1 MNKIIK
7 DQINQL
13 RPSAT
18 LAINEES
25 NRLIRSGK
33 KVYKFGFGQS
43 PFPVPDSIIS
53 ALKNNANKNTY
64 LPMQGLE
71 ELRLAIANYLN
82 KNNNNNFK
90 SDDILIGPGTKE
102 LMFLTQIAF
111 QGEVL
116 LPAPSWVSYQPQALI
131 AKNKVHWIQT
141 TNSSNWFP
149 TAKQLEDKI
158 KSIEN
163 KNLLLFINSPNNP
176 SGTVCKNLQEIA
188 EVAKKHKLII
198 LSDEIYSQLT
208 FDNQYRS
215 ISNFYPEST
224 IVSTGLSKWC
234 GAGGWRL
241 GFFAIP
247 DQLKVLKN
255 SLKILSSESF
265 TSVSAPIQY
274 AAIEAYKGDHSA
286 YLNTVRKILSFAG
299 NYVYE
304 NLQSNVINVTKSE
317 GGFYLFPEFT
327 NAKFSTSSEM
337 CNDILNKTGVALLS
351 GSDFGLDSNKMIA
364 RLSYTD
370 FDGSNFL
377 KNTLGSKN
385 LDKVDLEKYAP
396 NIVEGVIKLKEWSSS
411 LRDFRSL
418 T

>member
-25 NRLIRSGK
+25 NSLKRSGK
-33 KVYKFGFGQS
+33 EVYKFGFGQS
-43 PFPVPDSIIS
+43 PFPVPDSIVS

-71 ELRLAIANYLN
+71 ELRSAIANYLN
-82 KNNNNNFK
+82 KYNNNNFK
-90 SDDILIGPGTKE
+90 SEDIIIGPGTKE

-141 TNSSNWFP
+141 TDSSNWFP
-149 TAKQLEDKI
+149 TAEQLENKI
-158 KSIEN
+158 KNIKN

-188 EVAKKHKLII
+188 EVAKKYRLII

-208 FDNQYRS
+208 FDSQYKS
-215 ISNFYPEST
+215 ISNFYPEGT

-274 AAIEAYKGDHSA
+274 AAIEAYKGDHSV

-304 NLQSNVINVTKSE
+304 NLKSNVTNVTKPE
-317 GGFYLFPEFT
+317 GGFYLFPEFM
-327 NAKFSTSSEM
+327 NAKFSSSSEM
-337 CNDILNKTGVALLS
+337 CKDILNKTGVALLP
-351 GSDFGLDSNKMIA
+351 GSDFGLDNNKMVV

-396 NIVEGVIKLKEWSSS
+396 NIVEGVIRLKKWSNS
-411 LRDFRSL
+411 L
-418 T
+418 

>member
-25 NRLIRSGK
+25 NRLKRSGK

-43 PFPVPDSIIS
+43 PFPVPDSIVS

-71 ELRLAIANYLN
+71 ELRSAIAHYLN

-90 SDDILIGPGTKE
+90 SEDIIIGPGTKE

-141 TNSSNWFP
+141 TDSSNWFP
-149 TAKQLEDKI
+149 TAEQLENKI
-158 KSIEN
+158 KNIKN

-188 EVAKKHKLII
+188 EVAKKYRLII

-208 FDNQYRS
+208 FDSQYKS
-215 ISNFYPEST
+215 ISNFYPEGT

-274 AAIEAYKGDHSA
+274 AAIEAYKGDHSV

-304 NLQSNVINVTKSE
+304 NLKSNVINVTKPE
-317 GGFYLFPEFT
+317 GGFYLFPEFM
-327 NAKFSTSSEM
+327 NAKFSSSSEM
-337 CNDILNKTGVALLS
+337 CKDILNKTGVALLP
-351 GSDFGLDSNKMIA
+351 GSDFGLDNNKMVV

-385 LDKVDLEKYAP
+385 LDKADLEKYAP
-396 NIVEGVIKLKEWSSS
+396 NIVEGVTKLREWSSS
-411 LRDFRSL
+411 L
-418 T
+418 

>member
-25 NRLIRSGK
+25 NRLKKSGK

-90 SDDILIGPGTKE
+90 SEDILIGPGTKE
-102 LMFLTQIAF
+102 LMLLTQIAF

-141 TNSSNWFP
+141 TDSSNWFP
-149 TAKQLEDKI
+149 TAEQLENKI

-176 SGTVCKNLQEIA
+176 SGTVCNNLQEIA
-188 EVAKKHKLII
+188 EVANKYKLII
-198 LSDEIYSQLT
+198 LSDEIYSRLT
-208 FDNQYRS
+208 FNGQYKS
-215 ISNFYPEST
+215 ISNFYPEGT

-247 DQLKVLKN
+247 NQLQDLKN
-255 SLKILSSESF
+255 SLKILCSESF

-274 AAIEAYKGDHSA
+274 AAVEAYKGNHSV
-286 YLNTVRKILSFAG
+286 YLNAVRKILSFAG
-299 NYVYE
+299 NYVHE
-304 NLQSNVINVTKSE
+304 NLESNVINVTKPE
-317 GGFYLFPEFT
+317 GGFYLFPEFI
-327 NAKFSTSSEM
+327 NAKFSSSSEM
-337 CNDILNKTGVALLS
+337 CKDILNKTGVALLP
-351 GSDFGLDSNKMIA
+351 GSDFGLVSNKMIV

-377 KNTLGSKN
+377 KNTSGSKN
-385 LDKVDLEKYAP
+385 LNKGDLEKYAP
-396 NIVEGVIKLKEWSSS
+396 NIVEGVIKLKKWSNS
-411 LRDFRSL
+411 L
-418 T
+418 

>member
-7 DQINQL
+7 DKIGQL
-13 RPSAT
+13 KPSAT

-25 NRLIRSGK
+25 NKLKKRGK
-33 KVYKFGFGQS
+33 KIYKFGFGQS
-43 PFPVPDSIIS
+43 PFPVPETIVS

-71 ELRLAIANYLN
+71 ELRSVIANYLN
-82 KNNNNNFK
+82 NNNYNFK

-111 QGEVL
+111 DGEVL
-116 LPAPSWVSYQPQALI
+116 LPAPSWVSYQPQAFI

-141 TNSSNWFP
+141 SSSTNWFP
-149 TAKQLEDKI
+149 TTEQLENKI
-158 KSIEN
+158 KSIKN
-163 KNLLLFINSPNNP
+163 KNIMLFINSPNNP
-176 SGTVCKNLQEIA
+176 SGTVCKNLQKIA
-188 EVAKKHKLII
+188 KIAKKYQLII

-208 FDNQYRS
+208 FDNKYRS
-215 ISNFYPEST
+215 ISNFYPERT

-247 DQLKVLKN
+247 NQLKELKK
-255 SLKILSSESF
+255 SLKILCSESF

-274 AAIEAYKGDHSA
+274 AAVEAYRGDHST
-286 YLNTVRKILSFAG
+286 YLNGVKKILSFTG
-299 NYVYE
+299 MYVYE
-304 NLQSNVINVTKSE
+304 NLKSNVIIVLKPE

-327 NAKFSTSSEM
+327 NAKFSSSSEM
-337 CNDILNKTGVALLS
+337 CKNILNKTGVALLP
-351 GSDFGLDSNKMIA
+351 GSDFGLNKKKMIA

-396 NIVEGVIKLKEWSSS
+396 NIVEGVSKLREWSSS
-411 LRDFRSL
+411 L
-418 T
+418 